1 MEDDDVKAQ
10 TTRGQKKFLHRG
22 SSCPLLF
29 SSSRN
34 LFKHPVYVQNEH
46 SSRHRT
52 LIVFNV
58 IHRSGREI
66 SIVERLAS
74 FRPTNSRGRR
84 ARTKGQRGFALFPD
98 RPRNPIHPSS
108 QFPFLSPSLSPLYR
122 FTIVGARTSHFA
134 EASLVKVTAL
144 VGEKV
149 KAVSGISSRG
159 RR

>member
-10 TTRGQKKFLHRG
+10 TTRGQRKFLHRG

-34 LFKHPVYVQNEH
+34 LFKHPAYVQNEH

-58 IHRSGREI
+58 IHQSGREI

-74 FRPTNSRGRR
+74 SRPTNSRGRR

-108 QFPFLSPSLSPLYR
+108 QFPFFSFSLSLSPLYR
-122 FTIVGARTSHFA
+122 STIVGARTSRFA
-134 EASLVKVTAL
+134 EASLVKVTR
-144 VGEKV
+144 
-149 KAVSGISSRG
+149 VSGGESESRF
-159 RR
+159 RDK

>member
-10 TTRGQKKFLHRG
+10 TTRGQRKFLHRG

-34 LFKHPVYVQNEH
+34 LFKHPVYIQNEH

-58 IHRSGREI
+58 VHRSGREI

-98 RPRNPIHPSS
+98 RPRNPILPSS
-108 QFPFLSPSLSPLYR
+108 QFPFFLFLSLSPLYR
-122 FTIVGARTSHFA
+122 STIVGARTSRFA
-134 EASLVKVTAL
+134 EASLVKVTR
-144 VGEKV
+144 
-149 KAVSGISSRG
+149 VSGGESESRF
-159 RR
+159 RDK